1 MIIEKGSLAA
11 SVSLL
16 PSLSPHI
23 QERDKFYMSRIVV
36 LELLQAL
43 KFKSPLPDTNLLL
56 LVQVKQT
63 TSLSISVY
71 NNQIFID
78 DKSVF
83 HPDCSTR
90 TFAVVVCQFV
100 CSDIGTR
107 LAESTIIQKH
117 MISTLPGV
125 SYSIRILLES
135 AS

>member
-11 SVSLL
+11 SVHLL
-16 PSLSPHI
+16 HSLSSRI

-56 LVQVKQT
+56 LVQVKKQK
-63 TSLSISVY
+63 SLLSISVY
-71 NNQIFID
+71 ESQKITAIQ
-78 DKSVF
+78 S
-83 HPDCSTR
+83 DCNSITPCG
-90 TFAVVVCQFV
+90 FCQFV
-100 CSDIGTR
+100 CADIGTR

-125 SYSIRILLES
+125 RLKSLCATLSY
-135 AS
+135 